1 MPPGAAAVDG
11 ASVSLD
17 DAEVLTDGT
26 GSPCLYARDGG
37 TLAAAGARCKATASA
52 FLSLEGGGAS
62 LTNCAMSGGGAALSD
77 GASLTV
83 EGGSLTGE
91 AGEALFL
98 TAGDAEA
105 SLTGVT
111 LETPQG
117 GALLCASGG
126 AFTLRCSYQ
135 ALAGALS
142 FGEGGSLLLVLQNN
156 SSFTGSLP
164 VEARLPVT
172 LTLDGTSRWFVTG
185 DSRLMALT
193 EGEDALSCIESNGF
207 TVYYDAGRAENAWL
221 GGAEHPLPGGGVLKP
236 LS

>member
-1 MPPGAAAVDG
+1 MDG

-91 AGEALFL
+91 AGR
-98 TAGDAEA
+98 
-105 SLTGVT
+105 
-111 LETPQG
+111 P
-117 GALLCASGG
+117 
-126 AFTLRCSYQ
+126 CSSPR
-135 ALAGALS
+135 AM
-142 FGEGGSLLLVLQNN
+142 
-156 SSFTGSLP
+156 
-164 VEARLPVT
+164 RRRR
-172 LTLDGTSRWFVTG
+172 SR
-185 DSRLMALT
+185 A
-193 EGEDALSCIESNGF
+193 
-207 TVYYDAGRAENAWL
+207 
-221 GGAEHPLPGGGVLKP
+221 
-236 LS
+236 